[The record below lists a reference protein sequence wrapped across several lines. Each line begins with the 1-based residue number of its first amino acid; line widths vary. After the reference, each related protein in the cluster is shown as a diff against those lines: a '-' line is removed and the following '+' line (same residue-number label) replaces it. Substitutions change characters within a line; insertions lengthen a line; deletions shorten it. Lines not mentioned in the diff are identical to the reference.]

1 MSALFDSSQQFQSTL
16 PSRGETAYRPSLSSR
31 YDDFNPL
38 SPHGERPIKA
48 STSFHDFRNFNPLS
62 PHGERL
68 KMFLCNISISLISI
82 HSPLTGRDSILRQH
96 NGRNIHFNPLS
107 PHGERHNTQMIMP
120 MQFIISIHSP
130 LTGRDKQIAQD
141 EIDSVK
147 ISIHSP
153 LTGRDVIGQL

>member
-1 MSALFDSSQQFQSTL
+1 MIT
-16 PSRGETAYRPSLSSR
+16 
-31 YDDFNPL
+31 
-38 SPHGERPIKA
+38 
-48 STSFHDFRNFNPLS
+48 NFNPLS

-153 LTGRDVIGQL
+153 LTGRDVTRSPIKYFIRVFQSTLPSRGETYCTLLNQKTTEISIHSPLTGRDGHGSTG